1 LNESSGAFSLG
12 QGKHKELFG
21 TMRNLMNV
29 SSGDER
35 RWVTD
40 LTISVSLKD
49 ACYWFVG
56 LTDITVLQLG
66 ETAKTQNSQPKP

>member
-1 LNESSGAFSLG
+1 MTIVDLLD
-12 QGKHKELFG
+12 
-21 TMRNLMNV
+21 V
-29 SSGDER
+29 SSQDVR
-35 RWVTD
+35 RWVAD